1 MKTEKQESN
10 EIIDT
15 IIALKKQINK
25 RQREINATM
34 ERLNDL
40 IVNLYD
46 VDDDDF
52 DDASG
57 TICKKCHCDKTS
69 VIDSRKKDGMQIRRR
84 ECYCCGYKWFTKE
97 VIL

>member
-1 MKTEKQESN
+1 MKIEKQESQK
-10 EIIDT
+10 IIET
-15 IIALKKQINK
+15 MLELKKQINK
-25 RQREINATM
+25 RQREINETM
-34 ERLNDL
+34 TLLNDL

-46 VDDDDF
+46 VEGDDF
-52 DDASG
+52 NDVSG
-57 TICKKCHCDKTS
+57 AICTRCHCDKTS